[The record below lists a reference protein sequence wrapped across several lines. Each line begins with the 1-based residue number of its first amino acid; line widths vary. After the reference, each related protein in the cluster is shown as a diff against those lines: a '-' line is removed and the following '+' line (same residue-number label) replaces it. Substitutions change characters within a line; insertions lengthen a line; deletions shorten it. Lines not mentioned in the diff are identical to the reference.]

1 MTGKPPRIG
10 RKLLDVLRHAEH
22 GLDSSA
28 VTVHRVVRERD
39 SALRRGLIA
48 ERLPRDRRG
57 AVYVLT
63 ESGAAML
70 AAWRAQFGTR
80 EPITDEML

>member
-1 MTGKPPRIG
+1 MSKPPRIG
-10 RKLLDVLRHAEH
+10 RKLLDVLLQAQH

-28 VTVHRVVRERD
+28 VTVHRVARERD

-48 ERLPRDRRG
+48 ERLPRDRRW
-57 AVYVLT
+57 AVYGLT
-63 ESGAAML
+63 ERGAAML